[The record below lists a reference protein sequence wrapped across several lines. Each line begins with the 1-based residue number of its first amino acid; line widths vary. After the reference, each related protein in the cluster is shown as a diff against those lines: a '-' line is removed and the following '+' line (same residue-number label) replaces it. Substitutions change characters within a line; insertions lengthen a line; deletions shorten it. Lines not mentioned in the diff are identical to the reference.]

1 VRLPDGTVIK
11 NVPDG
16 TTRAQLAEKL
26 KANGYDVSGLEAAT
40 PASTPASPAS
50 TPASD
55 GGPPIPTMLPRQR
68 ATALQGQAQKAA
80 HPGDLLAGALR
91 GAGSIGATLLAPYDV
106 AGDLF
111 AGKGLTLDSNRERR
125 QDMTAAL
132 GSMGADTDSA
142 TFGVGKIG
150 AEIAG
155 TLPVGGLLARG
166 GAAVSPTLAKS
177 PALLDAIGT
186 SGMRAGGLTGA
197 KGMATRMAGG
207 ALSGGAMAGLVNPED
222 TGTGALVGGLAPPA
236 LAATGA
242 AARGAGRLA
251 GAARELVSPDASR
264 ASAELMRALD
274 LTPDQLPA
282 VIEQLRGAARLPGS
296 SVTVAQ
302 ALTRPQAAII
312 ERMVAAGPGGEQLRQ
327 ALAQQAEAR
336 MAALNRVAPTAP
348 AGYAA
353 AREDFGTALGRSAL
367 AGDKAAKARTSGL
380 YNAVPQDE
388 AALYLPDLAP
398 VRDKYL
404 GPGSFGDRGAADSAV
419 ATAQQLSERGVPKAG
434 DMARSVPVP
443 QTLAKAVRKAG
454 GLNKTGDLAGEVR
467 AIDAK
472 NMQRGSGLTLDD
484 MAESMYERGLIGEE
498 SPDALIDALRTEA
511 MGGRGLAG
519 SAVWEQQRRAAMG
532 DAPTASKVTLREF
545 DNLRKSIGTAARQ
558 ARTAQNDTLAR
569 SLDDM
574 RQALDDRLDE
584 VVRGDGAIDEN
595 LPIDWA
601 NKLDAARKSKVEQV
615 QRFRT
620 GPQAALFKQGSDGQ
634 ALAQP
639 GGEVTA
645 KFWGNRPGLASDVR
659 SMRRLIADD
668 PQLLGQFRSL
678 ITTEGAEKAAKG
690 GELGQRFVRWTR
702 DMLPGLREAF
712 SPDDVLAL
720 QAIADDVERA
730 TTAAGRG
737 MGIGSNTYQNTA
749 HALDAGLIDSAPVR
763 AITQRLPLLRTAAEP
778 LRSSMAESAVKL
790 KGQRLAGLLADAE
803 RAASALEPHQRGRIT
818 GLLAMQMDRPLTPSG
833 VTLRQVL
840 DLSPYRAAPGLLGG
854 GD

>member
-1 VRLPDGTVIK
+1 MDVRLPDGTVIR

-16 TTRAQLAEKL
+16 TTKADLAAKL
-26 KANGYDVSGLEAAT
+26 KANGYDVSGLEAAAA
-40 PASTPASPAS
+40 PAPTASEP
-50 TPASD
+50 D

-68 ATALQGQAQKAA
+68 ATALQGQPQRAA

-150 AEIAG
+150 TEIVG

-186 SGMRAGGLTGA
+186 SGMRAAGATGA

-207 ALSGGAMAGLVNPED
+207 ALSGGAMAGLVDPEQA
-222 TGTGALVGGLAPPA
+222 GVGALVGGAAPPV

-242 AARGAGRLA
+242 AARAAGRGAGA
-251 GAARELVSPDASR
+251 VRELVSPDATR
-264 ASAELMRALD
+264 ASGELMRALD

-282 VIEQLRGAARLPGS
+282 VIAQLRGAPRLPGS
-296 SVTVAQ
+296 SATVAQ
-302 ALTRPQAAII
+302 ALTRPQAAIL
-312 ERMVAAGPGGEQLRQ
+312 ERVVAAGPGGEQLRQ

-336 MAALNRVAPTAP
+336 MAALNRIAPTAP

-353 AREDFGTALGRSAL
+353 AREDFGTAVGRSAV
-367 AGDKAAKARTSGL
+367 AGDRAAKARTSGL
-380 YNAVPQDE
+380 YESVPQDE

-398 VRDKYL
+398 VRDKYF
-404 GPGSFGDRGAADSAV
+404 GRGSFVDRGPADRAV
-419 ATAQQLSERGVPKAG
+419 ATAQQLTDPGIGTRDLP
-434 DMARSVPVP
+434 RSVEVP

-454 GLNKTGDLAGEVR
+454 GLNRSGDLAGEVR

-472 NMQRGSGLTLDD
+472 NMQRTSGLTLDD

-511 MGGRGLAG
+511 LGGRGLAG
-519 SAVWEQQRRAAMG
+519 SNVWEQQRRAAMG
-532 DAPTASKVTLREF
+532 EAPTASKVTLREF
-545 DNLRKSIGTAARQ
+545 DDLRKSIGIE
-558 ARTAQNDTLAR
+558 ARTARKAGNDTLAR

-574 RQALDDRLDE
+574 RQALDDRLE
-584 VVRGDGAIDEN
+584 AVVRGDGAIDEN
-595 LPIDWA
+595 LPLDWA
-601 NKLDAARKSKVEQV
+601 NKLDAARKSKVDQV
-615 QRFRT
+615 QRYRT
-620 GPQAALFKQGSDGQ
+620 GPQAALFKQGADGQ
-634 ALAQP
+634 PMAQA

-645 KFWGNRPGLASDVR
+645 KFWGNRPGLAGDVR
-659 SMRRLIADD
+659 SLRRLIDDD

-678 ITTEGAEKAAKG
+678 ITTEGAEKAAQG

-730 TTAAGRG
+730 TTAAKRG
-737 MGIGSNTYQNTA
+737 MGPGSNTYQNTA
-749 HALDAGLIDSAPVR
+749 HALDGGLLDSRPVR
-763 AITQRLPLLRTAAEP
+763 ALSQRLPLLRTFAEP
-778 LRSSMAESAVKL
+778 MRGAIVESGVKL
-790 KGQRLAGLLADAE
+790 KAQRLGGLLADAE
-803 RAASALEPHQRGRIT
+803 RAAAALEPHQRGRIT